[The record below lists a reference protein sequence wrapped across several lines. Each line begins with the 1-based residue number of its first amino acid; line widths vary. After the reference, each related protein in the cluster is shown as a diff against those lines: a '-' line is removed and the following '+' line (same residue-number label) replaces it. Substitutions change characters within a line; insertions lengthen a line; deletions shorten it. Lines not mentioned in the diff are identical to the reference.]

1 MFALS
6 ASLYCRIL
14 YSGCTDFE
22 EAIPVTLIEALGLMQ
37 KRVQDEKTI
46 SAPGMK
52 MDNTWVTHPDND
64 SISGLC
70 SARVNAG
77 DVRRHQGCLTGSA
90 IWMLRAMTPWFY

>member
-6 ASLYCRIL
+6 ASPYCRIL
-14 YSGCTDFE
+14 YSACTDFE

-52 MDNTWVTHPDND
+52 MDNT
-64 SISGLC
+64 
-70 SARVNAG
+70 
-77 DVRRHQGCLTGSA
+77 
-90 IWMLRAMTPWFY
+90 

>member
-52 MDNTWVTHPDND
+52 MDNT
-64 SISGLC
+64 
-70 SARVNAG
+70 
-77 DVRRHQGCLTGSA
+77 
-90 IWMLRAMTPWFY
+90 